1 MRSQHRIMGQAGTKG
16 RRFVVAVALMAPLA
30 CVGVVSAASAAP
42 PTGEFAVFAECPVT
56 LATGCIAAKT
66 ESGEF
71 IVGNKTVPITN
82 PITLQGG
89 FNENAANE
97 LVLVAAKGGNTL
109 TKAPQNVPGGL
120 SGLVNCTAIKGSGL
134 LETLERNTCKGI
146 FENGVTGVTATT
158 ELAGPASAVHIN
170 LGNLLGAEGTALT
183 LPVKVHLENPL
194 LGSACYVGSNA
205 APIVLTLT
213 TGKTSPPPPNKSIT
227 GNPGTLAFN
236 PEGTIIT
243 VSKNS
248 LVNNSFAAPTTNGCG
263 GIFEFLIGPIINS
276 ALGVPAAA
284 GHNTAI
290 LNGTLHQTSAEAVAE
305 H

>member
-1 MRSQHRIMGQAGTKG
+1 MI
-16 RRFVVAVALMAPLA
+16 RRNRGHVGAPRHLAALVTPALSAMFVSLGASSAL
-30 CVGVVSAASAAP
+30 AAA

-89 FNENAANE
+89 FNENAAGE

-120 SGLVNCTAIKGSGL
+120 SGLVNCTAIKGNGL
-134 LETLERNTCKGI
+134 LEKAERGSCQAI
-146 FENGVTGVTATT
+146 FENRVTGVTATT

-205 APIVLTLT
+205 APILLTLT
-213 TGKTSPPPPNKSIT
+213 TGKTSPPPPNKPIT
-227 GNPGTLAFN
+227 GNPGTLTVN

-263 GIFEFLIGPIINS
+263 GLFEFLIGPIINS

-290 LNGTLHQTSAEAVAE
+290 LNGTLHQAGSEVVAE

>member
-1 MRSQHRIMGQAGTKG
+1 MI
-16 RRFVVAVALMAPLA
+16 RRDKVHVGARRRLAAVTTLALAAMFVSVGASSAL
-30 CVGVVSAASAAP
+30 AAA

-56 LATGCIAAKT
+56 LSSGCIAAKT

-120 SGLVNCTAIKGSGL
+120 TGLVNCTAIKGNGL
-134 LETLERNTCKGI
+134 LEKAERGSCQAI

-183 LPVKVHLENPL
+183 LPVKVHLENQL
-194 LGSACYVGSNA
+194 LGNACYVGSNA

-213 TGKTSPPPPNKSIT
+213 TGKTSPPAPNKSIS

-263 GIFEFLIGPIINS
+263 GVFEFLIGPIINS

-290 LNGTLHQTSAEAVAE
+290 LNGTLRQTSSEAVAE